1 MKVYEHAGEKAA
13 VLEYTDFIAKA
24 GKRVRVTQ
32 GDFAGTVGTIKR
44 IKKTQCVVVQLEGFA
59 ALALAFV
66 PPSWLEEL
74 TEEAYR
80 EAMQMAR

>member
-1 MKVYEHAGEKAA
+1 MNFYLQKR
-13 VLEYTDFIAKA
+13 AKGPVCCKGDA
-24 GKRVRVTQ
+24 REVEGTQ
-32 GDFAGTVGTIKR
+32 GEFAGTVGTIKR

-59 ALALAFV
+59 ALALAFG

-80 EAMQMAR
+80 EAMQMDGR